1 MGGKKSRFSLIY
13 FRRRVVLFALGVF
26 EITLFN
32 ACCSLGVFF
41 WSAARTSHS
50 KGAGGILNRNCCP
63 RLRPLVAGEKR
74 GSDGI
79 QEKCRGE
86 PVGVREGGE
95 GGGSWI

>member
-1 MGGKKSRFSLIY
+1 MLQFGSL
-13 FRRRVVLFALGVF
+13 FLVGSQRPLARR
-26 EITLFN
+26 
-32 ACCSLGVFF
+32 
-41 WSAARTSHS
+41 
-50 KGAGGILNRNCCP
+50 GAGGILNRNCCP

-95 GGGSWI
+95 GGGAAGSDHGMPIFHSPHNSGP